1 MQTKQREIKKK
12 PVSQKTGQKKKI
24 QRKQILVGVGGA
36 ILSLLVIAIAAFFI
50 LRVLGKNSL
59 EHVVAGEM
67 VELETTE
74 TADNLEEG
82 QISYNGQVYAY
93 NQDIMTFLV
102 MGIDHEGEVRQAA
115 DGLDGGQAD
124 AIFLVVMNPHNKTVS
139 IITVNRNT
147 MAPVDVYDEDGVYMG
162 QYVKQITLQHGY
174 GDGKELSCERTVTA
188 VSRLF
193 HNLPIN
199 GYAAI
204 NMDAIPALND
214 AVGGVPVTVLDDIVY
229 PEYDM
234 NFHAGDEVV
243 LTGEEAYWYVR
254 LRNEN
259 VFDSN
264 TLRQNRQKQ
273 FLTTFAAMAKEQAT
287 SDIRVAINLYQT
299 ITEYMVT
306 DIDINRFTYLAT
318 EAIGYEFNIEQLYT
332 VEGETLMGERYEEYY
347 IDESALEQLIIEL
360 FYEPIEE
367 S

>member
-1 MQTKQREIKKK
+1 MRKNKKK
-12 PVSQKTGQKKKI
+12 KQ
-24 QRKQILVGVGGA
+24 KQILYRIGGV
-36 ILSLLVIAIAAFFI
+36 ILSLFVLIIAAFLI
-50 LRVLGKNSL
+50 SRVLGKNSL
-59 EHVVAGEM
+59 ENAVAGES

-74 TADNLEEG
+74 QSEDLQEG
-82 QISYNGQVYAY
+82 QIRYNGQVYAY

-102 MGIDHEGEVRQAA
+102 MGIDHEGAVSEAA

-124 AIFLVVMNPHNKTVS
+124 AIFLVAMNPHNKMVS
-139 IITVNRNT
+139 IITVNRNS
-147 MAPVDVYDEDGVYMG
+147 MAAVDVYDEDGVYMG

-193 HNLPIN
+193 YNLPIN
-199 GYAAI
+199 GYVAI
-204 NMDAIPALND
+204 NMDAIPELND

-234 NFHAGDEVV
+234 DFHTGDEVI
-243 LTGEEAYWYVR
+243 LTGREAYWYVR

-287 SDIRVAINLYQT
+287 SDIRVAINLYKT
-299 ITEYMVT
+299 ISEYMVT

-318 EAIGYEFNIEQLYT
+318 EALGYEFNIDQLYT

-347 IDESALEQLIIEL
+347 IDEKALEQLIVEL
-360 FYEPIEE
+360 FYEPVEE
-367 S
+367 